1 MDFKDEL
8 KRLSERSQTLKD
20 TLTTEEATKT
30 ALVLPF
36 IQALGYDVFNPL
48 EVLPEY
54 TCDIG
59 MKKGERVDY
68 AILQNGE
75 PVILIECKACQVPL
89 NVTHEGQLLR
99 YFQTSKARFGIL
111 TNGIA
116 YQFFTDLDEPNKMD
130 KRPFLEVDL
139 LDLRNIPDELKRFHR
154 SYFDVPSI
162 LSSASELK
170 YKSELRTGIQAEVA
184 IPSPELTK
192 LIAKRIYGG
201 VVTAKVL
208 EQFTDLLKATIT
220 SVINDIINDRLQSA
234 MEGTAAAPEAAASM
248 PATDAPIETE
258 APADKESRIVT
269 TQEELEGYY
278 IVKSILRQ
286 TIAGE
291 RITYKDTINYFGI
304 NIDDNGAKL
313 LCRLYFNNLN
323 NLRIAFPGEDK
334 KEERHKITCLDDIY
348 LFSNDLLERAKK
360 FI

>member
-1 MDFKDEL
+1 
-8 KRLSERSQTLKD
+8 
-20 TLTTEEATKT
+20 
-30 ALVLPF
+30 
-36 IQALGYDVFNPL
+36 
-48 EVLPEY
+48 
-54 TCDIG
+54 
-59 MKKGERVDY
+59 MKKGERIDY

-130 KRPFLEVDL
+130 KRPFMEFNL
-139 LDLRNIPDELKRFHR
+139 LDPKGIPDELKRFHS
-154 SYFDVPSI
+154 SYFEVWRI
-162 LSSASELK
+162 LNSASELK
-170 YKSELRTGIQAEVA
+170 YKSELRTVIQAEFA
-184 IPSPELTK
+184 NPSSELTK

-208 EQFTDLLKATIT
+208 EQFTDLLKSTIT

-234 MEGTAAAPEAAASM
+234 MEGTAAAPM
-248 PATDAPIETE
+248 PAADAPIETE

-286 TIAGE
+286 TIASE
-291 RITYKDTINYFGI
+291 RVTYKDTVNYFGI

-323 NLRIAFPGEDK
+323 NLRIAFLGEDK

-360 FI
+360 FQ